1 MDAPGPDDLRALAD
15 QIDAAE
21 RDAHAFVSG
30 LSEATGTRRPAPG
43 AWSIAECLD
52 HLATGNRV
60 YVQAMQAAAVRA
72 QEQQRWRRGP
82 AQPGAIGRLFVL
94 LLEPPV
100 RNGFKMKSP
109 DAIRP
114 RPAPGLAESF
124 AAFVVSQNDVRI
136 FLREHANLDLAGV
149 RFRNPFV
156 RGIRFSLATGLHV
169 IAAHERRHLWQASR
183 ARELVEQATRQT

>member
-1 MDAPGPDDLRALAD
+1 MDALEPDDLRALVD
-15 QIDAAE
+15 QIDRAE
-21 RDAHAFVSG
+21 LDAHAIVSG
-30 LSEATGTRRPAPG
+30 LSEASGTRRPSPA

-60 YVQAMQAAAVRA
+60 YVQAMQAAALRA
-72 QEQQRWRRGP
+72 REQQRWRRGP
-82 AQPGAIGRLFVL
+82 AQPGAIARLFVL

-109 DAIRP
+109 NAIRP

-124 AAFVVSQNDVRI
+124 AAFVASQNDVRI
-136 FLREHANLDLAGV
+136 FLREHGNLDLTGV
-149 RFRNPFV
+149 GFRNPFV

-169 IAAHERRHLWQASR
+169 IAAHERRHLWQAR
-183 ARELVEQATRQT
+183 RVREQVEPATRQT